1 MSLTGCLRLGLQS
14 RKTLLCTP
22 SWSVDFSN
30 ALDGSQDDLVSS
42 DIPNI
47 EEKMRKVKVQSLL
60 RKRMLMALE
69 SHLAMKIPLVM
80 MNIKF
85 FFCDVLYS
93 TCYYAIMT
101 LVLPY
106 LVWSVVNM
114 PVVCGKTLDCTGQ

>member
-1 MSLTGCLRLGLQS
+1 MRQDQP
-14 RKTLLCTP
+14 KTP
-22 SWSVDFSN
+22 SGNLKQPTRQDVIDWVSQTWSSIKKDTLMHSFLVCGISN
-30 ALDGSQDDLVSS
+30 ALHVDGSQDDLVSS

-60 RKRMLMALE
+60 RKRMLMAWE

-80 MNIKF
+80 MNIKL

-101 LVLPY
+101 
-106 LVWSVVNM
+106 
-114 PVVCGKTLDCTGQ
+114 